1 MRNATRLIGL
11 AALIAASV
19 SCGDVVRQGSSPVF
33 LVIDLLQGI
42 KGGTGA
48 ATPAS
53 TLFSDVITNVST
65 PAPCSPVSPCPTIF
79 SDGGTVTLRAPLKN
93 QGATVT
99 LAPTTNNEV
108 TISRVHIEF
117 TRADGRNVQG
127 VDVPFAFDGAVTGTV
142 PAGGTLVL
150 GFEMVRHVAK
160 EESPLIQ
167 LRTSANFI
175 SSIAK
180 VTFYGVDRVGNQIQ
194 VTGQLQVEFGNFGD
208 GA

>member
-1 MRNATRLIGL
+1 MRKATRLIGL

-53 TLFSDVITNVST
+53 TLFSDVITNVT
-65 PAPCSPVSPCPTIF
+65 APAPCSPANVCPTIF
-79 SDGGTVTLRAPLKN
+79 ADGGTVTLRAPLKD
-93 QGATVT
+93 QGVG

-117 TRADGRNVQG
+117 TRADGRNTQG
-127 VDVPFAFDGAVTGTV
+127 IDVPFAFDSAVTGTV
-142 PAGGTLVL
+142 PAGGTLTL

-160 EESPLIQ
+160 EESPLAQ